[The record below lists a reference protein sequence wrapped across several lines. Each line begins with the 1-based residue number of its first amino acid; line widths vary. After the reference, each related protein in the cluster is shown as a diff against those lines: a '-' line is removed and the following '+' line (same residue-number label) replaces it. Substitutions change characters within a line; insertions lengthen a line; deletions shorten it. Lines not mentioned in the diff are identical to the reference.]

1 MKWEGQT
8 IVVLCAVVM
17 GFLGLGAMMQTG
29 FGAINDR
36 MTSVESRQDAR
47 LDALDARLDDLSMR
61 MAGVEAQ
68 LADLN
73 RRMYRVES
81 LLFGVE
87 PVEAVEIEPKHAE
100 AIISIQ
106 RRQPAHGTAPGM

>member
-47 LDALDARLDDLSMR
+47 LDALESRQDARLDALDTRLDDLSMR

-87 PVEAVEIEPKHAE
+87 PVGEP
-100 AIISIQ
+100 
-106 RRQPAHGTAPGM
+106 